1 MMVMRKVLITGLM
14 GSGKSE
20 LSRLLRTRGYSV
32 YDSDSRT
39 KALYGRKELA
49 DRIRAE
55 LGLEISQLS
64 QVFEDGEKLA
74 ALEAIVHPLVLE
86 DFLEF
91 AAQSASDPVFFESA
105 IALDKPLFQDVF
117 DKVILVRASDTKRY
131 ERNPQ
136 AERRSLFQRETE
148 RWDYLIENEG
158 SLKDLEDKVD
168 RIIKDF

>member
-1 MMVMRKVLITGLM
+1 MITGLM

-20 LSRLLRTRGYSV
+20 LSRILRSRAYSV

-49 DRIRAE
+49 ERIHSE

-64 QVFEDGEKLA
+64 QVFGDREKLA

-91 AAQSASDPVFFESA
+91 AACSDSDPVFFESA
-105 IALDKPLFQDVF
+105 IAMDKPLFKDVF
-117 DKVILVRASDTKRY
+117 DKVILVRASERKR
-131 ERNPQ
+131 
-136 AERRSLFQRETE
+136 
-148 RWDYLIENEG
+148 
-158 SLKDLEDKVD
+158 
-168 RIIKDF
+168 

>member
-1 MMVMRKVLITGLM
+1 MRKVLITGLM

-20 LSRLLRTRGYSV
+20 LSRILRSRAYSV

-49 DRIRAE
+49 ERIHSE

-64 QVFEDGEKLA
+64 QVFGDREKLA

-86 DFLEF
+86 DFWEF
-91 AAQSASDPVFFESA
+91 AACSDSDPVFFESA
-105 IALDKPLFQDVF
+105 IAMDKPLFKDLF
-117 DKVILVRASDTKRY
+117 DKVILVRASERKRY

-136 AERRSLFQRETE
+136 AEKRSAFQREPE
-148 RWDYLIENEG
+148 HWDYLIENDA
-158 SLKDLEDKVD
+158 SLEDLERKLDL
-168 RIIKDF
+168 IIKDL